1 MGKLARKKKLTHKKE
16 NVTYACITRG
26 RGLSKAWSRKYK
38 LISYL
43 CYCFAVVVVVVV
55 DAVVVVVVAVV
66 GHYSYRR
73 LLAQSSSF
81 LRVLEKGGRCKR
93 EIGDEKKKAQMGSFK
108 ENDEAL
114 LLKIQ
119 FRCPNNFQKE
129 EQNIAKTRKITILPI
144 MNKISMPQ

>member
-1 MGKLARKKKLTHKKE
+1 MHYKRKRVFK
-16 NVTYACITRG
+16 
-26 RGLSKAWSRKYK
+26 KAWSSKYK
-38 LISYL
+38 LIPYL
-43 CYCFAVVVVVVV
+43 CYCFAVVVVVV

-114 LLKIQ
+114 LLKMML
-119 FRCPNNFQKE
+119 FMLARLSSLSLLF
-129 EQNIAKTRKITILPI
+129 LFLL
-144 MNKISMPQ
+144 SL